1 MHINDDYNMKL
12 HFEDR
17 KLGRTALSVSE
28 KEVSCYNTCHMY
40 IVIEGQDGTGKS
52 TQAELLKEHFKD
64 QGREVVMLEE
74 PDGDL
79 PQAHDLHDMILSRGY
94 NLEPLTN
101 VLLFTAARVELW
113 KKIADPVLRRG
124 GIVISARNYWST
136 LAYQGY
142 GEGVSRSKIIRLT
155 KEMLPEKYFHP
166 DYGFILTVSDQV
178 REVRQQERGK
188 SKETFESKPTDF
200 QQKVNSAYP
209 KIAQDFNLIVIDASV
224 SIDEIFSQILAR
236 LAIS

>member
-1 MHINDDYNMKL
+1 
-12 HFEDR
+12 
-17 KLGRTALSVSE
+17 
-28 KEVSCYNTCHMY
+28 MY

-52 TQAELLKEHFKD
+52 TQAELLKKHFEN

-79 PQAHDLHDMILSRGY
+79 PQAHDLHDMILTRGY

-113 KKIADPVLRRG
+113 RKIAEPALKSG

-142 GEGVSRSKIIRLT
+142 GEGVSRSKIIRIT
-155 KEMLPEKYFHP
+155 KDALPERYINP
-166 DYGFILTVSDQV
+166 DYGFILTVPDKV
-178 REVRQQERGK
+178 RLERQKGRGK
-188 SKETFESKPTDF
+188 ATETFEMKPSEF
-200 QQKVNSAYP
+200 QQKVNAAYP
-209 KIAQDFNLIVIDASV
+209 KIAHEFNLEIIDASP
-224 SIDEIFSQILAR
+224 SIDDIFTEILDKINNQ
-236 LAIS
+236 